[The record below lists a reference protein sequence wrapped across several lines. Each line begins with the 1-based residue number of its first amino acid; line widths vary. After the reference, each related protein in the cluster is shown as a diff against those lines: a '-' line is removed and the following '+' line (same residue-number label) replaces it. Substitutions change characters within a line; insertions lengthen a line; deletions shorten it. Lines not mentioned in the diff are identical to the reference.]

1 MSISLGIAPRL
12 VIGVALFYWF
22 STVAMAQV
30 PSQDLLREFRDP
42 PADAK
47 PMMRWWWFG
56 PAVTRQELQ
65 KELETMHRVGIG
77 GVEIQP
83 VYPLMLDEEAK
94 GIKNLRYLSP
104 TFLDMLTF
112 ANKTARSLNMRVDI
126 TLGSGW
132 P

>member
-1 MSISLGIAPRL
+1 M
-12 VIGVALFYWF
+12 VIGVALFYWL
-22 STVAMAQV
+22 STEAMAQV
-30 PSQDLLREFRDP
+30 PVRDLLREFPDP
-42 PADAK
+42 PAEAK

-83 VYPLMLDEEAK
+83 VYPLMLDGEAK

-104 TFLDMLTF
+104 AFLDILTSV
-112 ANKTARSLNMRVDI
+112 NKTARSLDMRVDI
-126 TLGSGW
+126 TL
-132 P
+132 